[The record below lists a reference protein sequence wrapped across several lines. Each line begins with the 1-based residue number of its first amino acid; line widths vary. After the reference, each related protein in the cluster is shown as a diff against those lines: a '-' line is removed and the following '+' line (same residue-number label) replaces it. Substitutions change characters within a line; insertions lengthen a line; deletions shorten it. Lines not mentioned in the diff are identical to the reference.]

1 MKPDRELV
9 YLVDDDL
16 RIRES
21 IVELLDS
28 LQFEAIAFES
38 AAAYLAHIRADDAAC
53 MILDL
58 QLPDINGLDLQQRLN
73 DENSIP
79 IIFISGH
86 GDVPTT
92 VKAMKAGAIEF
103 LTKPLHE
110 ESLIEAV
117 RSALVRDRRIRMKRA
132 ELALLQERLAS
143 LTPREREVF
152 PLIVGGLLNK
162 QVAATLGVAEVTIQV
177 HRGQVMRKMAADS
190 FADLVRIASR
200 LGIKYRLGAH
210 SGA

>member
-1 MKPDRELV
+1 MKTARELV

-38 AAAYLAHIRADDAAC
+38 AAAYLDHIRADDAAC

-73 DENSIP
+73 DENSMP

-103 LTKPLHE
+103 LTKPIHE

-162 QVAATLGVAEVTIQV
+162 QVAATLGISEVTVQV

-190 FADLVRIASR
+190 FADLVRMASR
-200 LGIKYRLGAH
+200 LGIKYRLGEH
-210 SGA
+210 RGA